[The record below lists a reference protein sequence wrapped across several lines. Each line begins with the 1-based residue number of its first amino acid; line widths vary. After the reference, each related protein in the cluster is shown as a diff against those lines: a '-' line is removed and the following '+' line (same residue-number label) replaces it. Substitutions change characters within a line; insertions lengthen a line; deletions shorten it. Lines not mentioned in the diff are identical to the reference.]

1 MSVVIVGG
9 HDKMTKDYIRV
20 CKKYNCIYI
29 KILHLTP
36 RKN

>member
-20 CKKYNCIYI
+20 CKKYGKYI
-29 KILHLTP
+29 K
-36 RKN
+36 RQ